1 MCALHKTEQI
11 PSRSVSFETHLQPSP
26 LPSSPSK
33 QPESMAPRRPRK
45 AAAPKKPPTPRGSP
59 QLSRVTKS
67 AKAPSEDGSK
77 AKKKN
82 KRWTVAELTHLHGA
96 RRKETP
102 YAQIVKDLN
111 HTHTELACR
120 LRMCGDKKK
129 FLAELAEERRRNK
142 ENLASIAAF
151 GSGGIHA
158 NFALAAPGSKL
169 PTSYYQPPAK
179 KNGRKAKAAA
189 PRALLPKPDSPV
201 IAAPIQPQQAA
212 VTMTPFDCLALAAE
226 QAQRA
231 QFEGAA
237 ILADMSGMLLAPQP
251 TYAGVRQASIAQR
264 GSLSHIL
271 N

>member
-1 MCALHKTEQI
+1 
-11 PSRSVSFETHLQPSP
+11 
-26 LPSSPSK
+26 
-33 QPESMAPRRPRK
+33 MAPRRPCK

-67 AKAPSEDGSK
+67 TKAPSEDGSK

-82 KRWTVAELTHLHGA
+82 KRWTVAELTHLHEA

-102 YAQIVKDLN
+102 YAQIVKNLN

-151 GSGGIHA
+151 GSGAINA
-158 NFALAAPGSKL
+158 NFAFAAPGPKL
-169 PTSYYQPPAK
+169 PTSYYQPAAK
-179 KNGRKAKAAA
+179 KNGRKSKAAA

-201 IAAPIQPQQAA
+201 IAAPIQPQHA
-212 VTMTPFDCLALAAE
+212 VPMTPFDCLALAAE

-237 ILADMSGMLLAPQP
+237 ILAGMSGMLLAPQQP

>member
-1 MCALHKTEQI
+1 MHGRGMI
-11 PSRSVSFETHLQPSP
+11 PRCLDPICIDYIG
-26 LPSSPSK
+26 
-33 QPESMAPRRPRK
+33 
-45 AAAPKKPPTPRGSP
+45 AAAWVCHRVHQNASAESIVGITHRAFTITAIPDITNLFGHIQPTSRCIYLSYDPPLTPH
-59 QLSRVTKS
+59 Q
-67 AKAPSEDGSK
+67 
-77 AKKKN
+77 
-82 KRWTVAELTHLHGA
+82 LTHLHEA

-102 YAQIVKDLN
+102 YAQIVKDLK

-158 NFALAAPGSKL
+158 NFAIAAPRPKL

-212 VTMTPFDCLALAAE
+212 VPMTPFDCLALAAE

-237 ILADMSGMLLAPQP
+237 ILAGMSGMLLAPQM